1 MPVAVKHIECHWL
14 GFYTIN
20 YTLTFTPMASKL
32 RPLMDH
38 IIVEAVEEQTTHASG
53 LIIPD
58 TVSKEKPQ
66 KGKVIAVGPGKY
78 DEDGK
83 RMPMDIK
90 EGDMVL
96 FTKYGPTE
104 VKLDGKD
111 ILVLN
116 QSDILAVVE

>member
-1 MPVAVKHIECHWL
+1 
-14 GFYTIN
+14 
-20 YTLTFTPMASKL
+20 MASKL

>member
-1 MPVAVKHIECHWL
+1 
-14 GFYTIN
+14 
-20 YTLTFTPMASKL
+20 
-32 RPLMDH
+32 MDH
-38 IIVEAVEEQTTHASG
+38 IIVEAVEETTHSSG
-53 LIIPD
+53 LIIPE

-83 RMPMDIK
+83 RMPMDVK
-90 EGDMVL
+90 EGDTVL

-104 VKLDGKD
+104 VKLDGKE

>member
-1 MPVAVKHIECHWL
+1 
-14 GFYTIN
+14 
-20 YTLTFTPMASKL
+20 
-32 RPLMDH
+32 MDH
-38 IIVEAVEEQTTHASG
+38 IIVEAAEEETTHASG

-66 KGKVIAVGPGKY
+66 KGKVLAVGPGKY

-83 RMPMDIK
+83 RMPMDVK
-90 EGDMVL
+90 VGDVVL
-96 FTKYGPTE
+96 FTNYGPTE
-104 VKLDGKD
+104 VKLDGKE

>member
-1 MPVAVKHIECHWL
+1 
-14 GFYTIN
+14 
-20 YTLTFTPMASKL
+20 
-32 RPLMDH
+32 MDN
-38 IIVEAVEEQTTHASG
+38 IIVEAVEEETTHSSG

-83 RMPMDIK
+83 RLPMDVK

-96 FTKYGPTE
+96 YSKYAPTE
-104 VKLDGKD
+104 VKLDGKE
-111 ILVLN
+111 ILIISQDSV
-116 QSDILAVVE
+116 LAVVE